1 MNIGERPPVTYGQ
14 AKGGERP
21 WSDQT
26 MRSAK
31 ARSPTSIIERIVNVA
46 VTVWPSSLRRAR
58 RATWRAWGRVRWKL
72 VAIIILTLSSTVLV
86 ASLAIATLNVVMR
99 RESTNIVE
107 KQIQTLVQASRRIA
121 PAVLERAGTCV
132 VPRLDSSVLKP
143 LLSYSQ
149 AAFPEATI
157 SVAVEDNNGSQSP
170 TPHEDSADV
179 IRPDWVPDND
189 FAGVVVDQG
198 KLEVRNVAAIEKD
211 ACKVTAIFRMPLG
224 SELAKRLSSQGSS
237 DVITVSPTRF
247 HVGGLSHKILGMIED
262 NFLPGTPRPA
272 AVVLNVRNWETGAR
286 ENWTAYELRTSYA
299 RTFSDLATVGSQL
312 ANWVWLLTAISL
324 TALVIDLAA
333 IRMCVRLSRNIAMAI
348 DDLSCAAQQLS
359 GGNFAWRTP
368 VRSND
373 QLGELIHNFNE
384 MAVSLE
390 RLKREEVLKLQFES
404 ELRVAQRVQEYL
416 FPRLAPVV
424 PGATVAGHT
433 LPARPVGGDLYD
445 FFDLDHGQLGLL
457 CADVSGKGV
466 PAALM
471 MANLQAVARAHVGM
485 TSDSSAA
492 HAAQFVEK
500 LNEEF
505 VGRFG
510 DNRYATLFW
519 AEYDAQARLLRYVNA
534 GHPPPILVH
543 STGEIVR
550 LEPDGLPIGMFR
562 NARYAT
568 SQLQMKAGSRLI
580 LFTDGITDAQTS
592 SGEEFG
598 DTGVIDCCRSIPG
611 ELDAEGVVERL
622 MQAAAEWSVDA
633 EQFDDTTVVVVAVR
647 R

>member
-1 MNIGERPPVTYGQ
+1 
-14 AKGGERP
+14 
-21 WSDQT
+21 

-31 ARSPTSIIERIVNVA
+31 AGSPTSIIERIVNVA
-46 VTVWPSSLRRAR
+46 VTVWLSSLRRAR
-58 RATWRAWGRVRWKL
+58 RVIRRAWGRVRWKL
-72 VAIIILTLSSTVLV
+72 VAIITLTLSSTVLV
-86 ASLAIATLNVVMR
+86 AGLAVATLNVVVR

-107 KQIQTLVQASRRIA
+107 KQIQTLARASGSVA
-121 PAVLERAGTCV
+121 PAILDRAGSCV
-132 VPRLDSSVLKP
+132 GQNLSSSALKP
-143 LLSYSQ
+143 LLAYSKE
-149 AAFPEATI
+149 AFPQATI
-157 SVAVEDNNGSQSP
+157 SLAVEGSKGSQSLLAR
-170 TPHEDSADV
+170 EGLANV
-179 IRPDWVPDND
+179 ILPDWMPEAG
-189 FAGVVVDQG
+189 FAGLVVDQG
-198 KLEVRNVAAIEKD
+198 KLDVRSVAAHEEGT
-211 ACKVTAIFRMPLG
+211 CKVTAIFSMPLG
-224 SELAKRLSSQGSS
+224 SELAKRLSSEGSS
-237 DVITVSPTRF
+237 DLITVSPTRF
-247 HVGGLSHKILGMIED
+247 HVGGLSHKILGMIQE

-272 AVVLNVRNWETGAR
+272 PVVLTARNWETGAI
-286 ENWTAYELRTSYA
+286 ENWTAYEIRTSYA

-324 TALVIDLAA
+324 TALVIDVSA
-333 IRMCVRLSRNIAMAI
+333 IRMCVRLSRDIAMAI
-348 DDLSCAAQQLS
+348 DDLSGAAQQIS

-368 VRSND
+368 VQSND
-373 QLGELIHNFNE
+373 QLGELIHNFNQ

-390 RLKREEVLKLQFES
+390 RLKKEEVVKLQFES

-471 MANLQAVARAHVGM
+471 MANLQAVARAHVGARA
-485 TSDSSAA
+485 DSSAA

-500 LNEEF
+500 VNQEF

-510 DNRYATLFW
+510 NNRYATLFW

-534 GHPPPILVH
+534 GHPPPILIH
-543 STGEIVR
+543 STGEIER

-598 DTGVIDCCRSIPG
+598 DTRVIDCCRSIPS

-622 MQAAAEWSVDA
+622 MQAVAEWSVDA